1 MQFFGWDLLF
11 VSKEIEAGWHIAI
24 SLGGTE
30 MKRKPVS
37 VCNET
42 TCSQSWNPGMSTRAG
57 KHWNSRPCRYAHDIL
72 YKTGAGGIPSESRK
86 LG

>member
-1 MQFFGWDLLF
+1 MGRGCGKGIFDGSYCSFQ
-11 VSKEIEAGWHIAI
+11 KELEAGWHIAI

-42 TCSQSWNPGMSTRAG
+42 TCSQLWNPGMS
-57 KHWNSRPCRYAHDIL
+57 NSCW
-72 YKTGAGGIPSESRK
+72 KTLEIAP
-86 LG
+86 LPLCT